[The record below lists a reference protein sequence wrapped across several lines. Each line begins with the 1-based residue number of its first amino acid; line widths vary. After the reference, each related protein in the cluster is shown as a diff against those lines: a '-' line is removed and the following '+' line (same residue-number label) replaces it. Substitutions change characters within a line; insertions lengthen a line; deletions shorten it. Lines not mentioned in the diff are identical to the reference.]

1 MSINNTDDYPDNQ
14 NLLQVHVP
22 YKSTTLTISLV
33 TSNSYKIDKIKLLV
47 YL

>member
-1 MSINNTDDYPDNQ
+1 MSINNTDEYPGNQ
-14 NLLQVHVP
+14 NLLLVP
-22 YKSTTLTISLV
+22 YKSRTLTTSLV

>member
-14 NLLQVHVP
+14 NLLQVP

-33 TSNSYKIDKIKLLV
+33 TSNSYKIDKIKLILV